1 MREMFSH
8 SLNLTYLDLSSF
20 ETKNVTDMNGM
31 FRSCGNL
38 KNIDLSSFN
47 TQKVINY
54 YFIFENCN
62 KLERVILN
70 LRESKIKKLIDSYKI
85 IYC

>member
-1 MREMFSH
+1 
-8 SLNLTYLDLSSF
+8 
-20 ETKNVTDMNGM
+20 M
-31 FRSCGNL
+31 FRDCENL

-47 TQKVINY
+47 TQNVINY

-62 KLERVILN
+62 KLERVIFN
-70 LRESKIKKLIDSYKI
+70 LRESKIKKLINSDKI

>member
-1 MREMFSH
+1 M
-8 SLNLTYLDLSSF
+8 D
-20 ETKNVTDMNGM
+20 M
-31 FRSCGNL
+31 FRSCINL

-47 TQKVINY
+47 IQNVINY

-70 LRESKIKKLIDSYKI
+70 LRDSKIKKLIDIYKI
-85 IYC
+85 ICC